1 MASIEERVESLI
13 KLNGV
18 AEFLN
23 DIKEK
28 IEKIG
33 YELYDVE
40 YSKEGKNYFLR
51 IFIDSKNGI
60 DLDDCEKVNNEI
72 MEDLDNANYIKEQY
86 FLEVS
91 SPGIERIL
99 RKEKHLEQNIGNEI
113 AIKLFK
119 KDEEGKKEYQGI
131 LKKYTEQDI
140 IIEDNENKQKQ
151 INRKN
156 ISQIKTVY
164 NWE

>member
-1 MASIEERVESLI
+1 MYGTAEWFFTEKLYIRSLDF
-13 KLNGV
+13 
-18 AEFLN
+18 A
-23 DIKEK
+23 
-28 IEKIG
+28 
-33 YELYDVE
+33 
-40 YSKEGKNYFLR
+40 
-51 IFIDSKNGI
+51 
-60 DLDDCEKVNNEI
+60 VNC
-72 MEDLDNANYIKEQY
+72 
-86 FLEVS
+86 F
-91 SPGIERIL
+91 
-99 RKEKHLEQNIGNEI
+99 

>member
-1 MASIEERVESLI
+1 MASIEERVESL
-13 KLNGV
+13 
-18 AEFLN
+18 
-23 DIKEK
+23 IKEK

-40 YSKEGKNYFLR
+40 YSKEEKNYFLR